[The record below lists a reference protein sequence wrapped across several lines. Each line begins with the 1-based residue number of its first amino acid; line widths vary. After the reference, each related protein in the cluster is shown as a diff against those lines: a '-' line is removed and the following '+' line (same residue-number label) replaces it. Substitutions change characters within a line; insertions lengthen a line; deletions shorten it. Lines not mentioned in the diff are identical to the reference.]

1 MNNPLIHIP
10 EGNEEKPMN
19 GEQALATAVLER
31 WLMDAKSTHLYA
43 LDTNIEDARFWCEV
57 AEIPFKK
64 FKEMYKR
71 AYDEALNKDDSGQT
85 VADWIREIRRNGRPV
100 KTSDYKR
107 YCLEHGVTPVND
119 QHRLL
124 EAVFVS
130 RLCGLHLFDSTPR
143 GK

>member
-1 MNNPLIHIP
+1 MNTPLIHVP
-10 EGNEEKPMN
+10 ESNKEKPMN

-31 WLMDAKSTHLYA
+31 WLLDAKSTHLYT

-107 YCLEHGVTPVND
+107 YCLEHGVAPVND
-119 QHRLL
+119 ERRMLDV
-124 EAVFVS
+124 VFVS

-143 GK
+143 EK